1 MKKLLIIFTLVAA
14 LLLSAATALAATP
27 SLVDKAHLLTASER
41 AQVTA
46 QLQAVEQK
54 YGIRCAVVTMSSIG
68 NAKPGIY
75 ANQLIDK
82 VFNDGPNGNIVFL
95 QVTDQRQWYIST
107 DRKLKDVVVG
117 IPGTEYISKAAV
129 PYLKKGDEAGAYKTY
144 AKRVADLMAYYN
156 KHGKGWQPEKEF
168 PWLAVVGALIAG
180 VVVASAYKKSLIAAM
195 SNVRREVS
203 ADAYLDQGSFALEN
217 EHDTYLYTNVTYTPK
232 PRQGHRGAG
241 SVSTSSSD
249 GGHGGGGGGYSS
261 ITKKLRLSAKLGAQP
276 KLLLRFNFL

>member
-1 MKKLLIIFTLVAA
+1 MKKLLLILTLLAA

-41 AQVTA
+41 MQVQA

-54 YGIRCAVVTMSSIG
+54 YGIRCAVVTMGSIG

-117 IPGTEYISKAAV
+117 IPGTEYISKAAI

-144 AKRVADLMAYYN
+144 AKRVDDLMAYYN

-180 VVVASAYKKSLIAAM
+180 VVVASAYKKSLITAM

-203 ADAYLDQGSFALEN
+203 ADAYLEEGSFALEN

-232 PRQGHRGAG
+232 PRQGRRGSG

-249 GGHGGGGGGYSS
+249 GGHGGGGGGY
-261 ITKKLRLSAKLGAQP
+261 
-276 KLLLRFNFL
+276 

>member
-27 SLVDKAHLLTASER
+27 SLVDKAHLLTTSER
-41 AQVTA
+41 AQVQA

-54 YGIRCAVVTMSSIG
+54 YGIRCAVVTMGSIG

-117 IPGTEYISKAAV
+117 IPGTEYISKAAI

-144 AKRVADLMAYYN
+144 AKRVDDLMAYYN

-180 VVVASAYKKSLIAAM
+180 VVVASAYKKSLISAM

-203 ADAYLDQGSFALEN
+203 ADAYLEEGSFALEN

-232 PRQGHRGAG
+232 PRQGRRGAG

-249 GGHGGGGGGYSS
+249 GGHGGGGGGY
-261 ITKKLRLSAKLGAQP
+261 
-276 KLLLRFNFL
+276 

>member
-1 MKKLLIIFTLVAA
+1 MKKLLLILTLLAA

-41 AQVTA
+41 AQVQA

-54 YGIRCAVVTMSSIG
+54 YGIRCAVVTMGSIG

-117 IPGTEYISKAAV
+117 IPGTEYISKAAI

-144 AKRVADLMAYYN
+144 VKRVDDLMAYYN

-180 VVVASAYKKSLIAAM
+180 MAVASAYKKSLIAAM

-203 ADAYLDQGSFALEN
+203 ADAYLDDGSFALEN

-232 PRQGHRGAG
+232 PRQGRREAG

-249 GGHGGGGGGYSS
+249 GGHGGGGGGY
-261 ITKKLRLSAKLGAQP
+261 
-276 KLLLRFNFL
+276 

>member
-1 MKKLLIIFTLVAA
+1 MKKLLLILTLLAA
-14 LLLSAATALAATP
+14 LLLSATTALAATP
-27 SLVDKAHLLTASER
+27 SLVAKAHLLTASER
-41 AQVTA
+41 AQVQT
-46 QLQAVEQK
+46 QLQAVEKK
-54 YGIRCAVVTMSSIG
+54 YGIRCAVVTMGSIG
-68 NAKPGIY
+68 NAQPGIY

-117 IPGTEYISKAAV
+117 IPGTEYISKAAI

-144 AKRVADLMAYYN
+144 AKRVDDLMAYYN

-180 VVVASAYKKSLIAAM
+180 VAVASAYKKSLIAAM

-249 GGHGGGGGGYSS
+249 GGHGGGGGGY
-261 ITKKLRLSAKLGAQP
+261 
-276 KLLLRFNFL
+276 

>member
-1 MKKLLIIFTLVAA
+1 MKKLLLILTLLAT
-14 LLLSAATALAATP
+14 LLLSASTALAATS

-41 AQVTA
+41 AQVQA
-46 QLQAVEQK
+46 ELHAVEQK
-54 YGIRCAVVTMSSIG
+54 YGIRCAVVTMGSIG

-144 AKRVADLMAYYN
+144 AKRVDDLMAYYN

-180 VVVASAYKKSLIAAM
+180 VAVASAYKKSLIASM

-232 PRQGHRGAG
+232 PKQGRRGAG

-249 GGHGGGGGGYSS
+249 GGHGGGGGGY
-261 ITKKLRLSAKLGAQP
+261 
-276 KLLLRFNFL
+276 

>member
-1 MKKLLIIFTLVAA
+1 MKKLLIILTLVAA

-27 SLVDKAHLLTASER
+27 SLVDKAHLLTTSER
-41 AQVTA
+41 AQVQA
-46 QLQAVEQK
+46 QLQVVEQK
-54 YGIRCAVVTMSSIG
+54 YGIRCAVVTMGSIG

-107 DRKLKDVVVG
+107 DRKLKDVVVD
-117 IPGTEYISKAAV
+117 IPGTEYISKATI

-144 AKRVADLMAYYN
+144 AKRVDDLMAYYN
-156 KHGKGWQPEKEF
+156 KHGKGCQPETEF

-232 PRQGHRGAG
+232 PRQGRRGAG

-249 GGHGGGGGGYSS
+249 GGHGGGGGGY
-261 ITKKLRLSAKLGAQP
+261 
-276 KLLLRFNFL
+276 

>member
-1 MKKLLIIFTLVAA
+1 MKKLLLILTLLAT
-14 LLLSAATALAATP
+14 LLLSASTALAATS

-41 AQVTA
+41 AQVQA
-46 QLQAVEQK
+46 ELHAVEQK
-54 YGIRCAVVTMSSIG
+54 YGIRCAVVTMGSIG
-68 NAKPGIY
+68 NTKPGIY

-95 QVTDQRQWYIST
+95 QGTDQRQWYIST
-107 DRKLKDVVVG
+107 DRKLKEVVVG

-129 PYLKKGDEAGAYKTY
+129 PYLKKGDEAGAYRAY
-144 AKRVADLMAYYN
+144 AKRVGELMTYYN

-180 VVVASAYKKSLIAAM
+180 VGVDSAYKKSLIAAM

-249 GGHGGGGGGYSS
+249 GGHGGGGGGY
-261 ITKKLRLSAKLGAQP
+261 
-276 KLLLRFNFL
+276 

>member
-1 MKKLLIIFTLVAA
+1 MKKLLLILILLAT
-14 LLLSAATALAATP
+14 LLLSASTALAATS

-41 AQVTA
+41 AQVQA
-46 QLQAVEQK
+46 ELHAVEQK
-54 YGIRCAVVTMSSIG
+54 YGIRCAVVTMGSIG
-68 NAKPGIY
+68 NTKPGIY

-107 DRKLKDVVVG
+107 DRKLKEVVVG

-129 PYLKKGDEAGAYKTY
+129 PYLKKGDEAGAYRTY
-144 AKRVADLMAYYN
+144 AKRVGELMAYYN

-180 VVVASAYKKSLIAAM
+180 MAVASAYKKSLIAAM

-203 ADAYLDQGSFALEN
+203 ADAYLDEGSFALEN
-217 EHDTYLYTNVTYTPK
+217 KHDTYLYTNVTYTPK
-232 PRQGHRGAG
+232 PRQGRRGAG

-249 GGHGGGGGGYSS
+249 GGHGGGGGGY
-261 ITKKLRLSAKLGAQP
+261 
-276 KLLLRFNFL
+276 

>member
-1 MKKLLIIFTLVAA
+1 MKKLLLILTLLAT
-14 LLLSAATALAATP
+14 LLLSASTALAATS

-41 AQVTA
+41 AQVQA
-46 QLQAVEQK
+46 ELHAVEQK
-54 YGIRCAVVTMSSIG
+54 YGIRCAVVTMGSIG
-68 NAKPGIY
+68 NTKPGIY

-107 DRKLKDVVVG
+107 DRKLKEVVVG

-129 PYLKKGDEAGAYKTY
+129 PYLKKGDEAGAYRTY
-144 AKRVADLMAYYN
+144 AKRVGELMAYYN

-232 PRQGHRGAG
+232 PRQGRRGAG

-249 GGHGGGGGGYSS
+249 GGHGGGGGGY
-261 ITKKLRLSAKLGAQP
+261 
-276 KLLLRFNFL
+276 

>member
-1 MKKLLIIFTLVAA
+1 MKKLLIILTLVAA
-14 LLLSAATALAATP
+14 LLLGATTALAATP

-41 AQVTA
+41 AQVQA
-46 QLQAVEQK
+46 QIQAVEQK
-54 YGIRCAVVTMSSIG
+54 YGIRCAVVTMGSIG

-144 AKRVADLMAYYN
+144 AKRVDDLMAYHN

-180 VVVASAYKKSLIAAM
+180 VAVASAYKKSLIASM

-232 PRQGHRGAG
+232 PKQGHRGAG
-241 SVSTSSSD
+241 SVSNSSSD
-249 GGHGGGGGGYSS
+249 GGHGGGGGGY
-261 ITKKLRLSAKLGAQP
+261 
-276 KLLLRFNFL
+276 

>member
-1 MKKLLIIFTLVAA
+1 MKKLLIILTLVAA
-14 LLLSAATALAATP
+14 LLLSATTALAATP

-41 AQVTA
+41 AQVQA
-46 QLQAVEQK
+46 QLQTVEQK
-54 YGIRCAVVTMSSIG
+54 YGIRCAVVTMGSIG

-144 AKRVADLMAYYN
+144 AKRVDDLMAYYN

-180 VVVASAYKKSLIAAM
+180 MAVASAYKKSLIAAM

-203 ADAYLDQGSFALEN
+203 ADAYLDEGSFALEN

-232 PRQGHRGAG
+232 PRQGRREAG

-249 GGHGGGGGGYSS
+249 GGHGGGGGGY
-261 ITKKLRLSAKLGAQP
+261 
-276 KLLLRFNFL
+276 

>member
-1 MKKLLIIFTLVAA
+1 MKKLLIILTLVAA
-14 LLLSAATALAATP
+14 LLLSAATAFAATP

-41 AQVTA
+41 AQVQA

-54 YGIRCAVVTMSSIG
+54 YGIRCAVVTMGSIG

-144 AKRVADLMAYYN
+144 AKRVDDLMAYYN

-180 VVVASAYKKSLIAAM
+180 MAVASAYKKSLIAAM

-203 ADAYLDQGSFALEN
+203 ADAYLDEGSFALEN

-232 PRQGHRGAG
+232 PRQGRRGAG

-249 GGHGGGGGGYSS
+249 GGHGGGGGGY
-261 ITKKLRLSAKLGAQP
+261 
-276 KLLLRFNFL
+276 

>member
-1 MKKLLIIFTLVAA
+1 MKKLLLILTLLAA

-41 AQVTA
+41 AQVQA
-46 QLQAVEQK
+46 QLQTVEQK
-54 YGIRCAVVTMSSIG
+54 YGIRCAVVTMGSIG

-117 IPGTEYISKAAV
+117 IPGTEYISKAAI

-144 AKRVADLMAYYN
+144 AKRVDDLMAYYN

-180 VVVASAYKKSLIAAM
+180 MAVASAYKKSLIAAM

-203 ADAYLDQGSFALEN
+203 ADAYLDEGSFALEN

-232 PRQGHRGAG
+232 PRQGRRGAG

-249 GGHGGGGGGYSS
+249 GGHGGGGGGY
-261 ITKKLRLSAKLGAQP
+261 
-276 KLLLRFNFL
+276 

>member
-1 MKKLLIIFTLVAA
+1 MKKLLLILTLLAA

-41 AQVTA
+41 MQVQA
-46 QLQAVEQK
+46 QLQAVEKK
-54 YGIRCAVVTMSSIG
+54 YGIRCAVVTMGSIG

-117 IPGTEYISKAAV
+117 IPGTEYISKAAI

-144 AKRVADLMAYYN
+144 AKRVDDLMAYYN

-180 VVVASAYKKSLIAAM
+180 MAVASAYKKSLIAAM

-203 ADAYLDQGSFALEN
+203 ADAYLEEGSFALEN

-232 PRQGHRGAG
+232 PRQGRREAG

-249 GGHGGGGGGYSS
+249 GGHGGGGGGY
-261 ITKKLRLSAKLGAQP
+261 
-276 KLLLRFNFL
+276 

>member
-1 MKKLLIIFTLVAA
+1 MKKLLIILTLVAA
-14 LLLSAATALAATP
+14 LLLVATTALAATP
-27 SLVDKAHLLTASER
+27 SLVDKAHLLTTSER
-41 AQVTA
+41 AQVQA

-54 YGIRCAVVTMSSIG
+54 YGIRCAVVTMGSIG

-180 VVVASAYKKSLIAAM
+180 MAVASAYKKSLIAAM

-203 ADAYLDQGSFALEN
+203 ADAYLEEGSFALEN

-232 PRQGHRGAG
+232 PRQGRRGAG

-249 GGHGGGGGGYSS
+249 GGHGGGGGGY
-261 ITKKLRLSAKLGAQP
+261 
-276 KLLLRFNFL
+276 

>member
-1 MKKLLIIFTLVAA
+1 MKKLLIILTLVAA
-14 LLLSAATALAATP
+14 LLLSATTALAATP

-41 AQVTA
+41 AQVQA

-54 YGIRCAVVTMSSIG
+54 YGIRCAVVTMGSIG

-117 IPGTEYISKAAV
+117 IPGTEYISKAAI

-144 AKRVADLMAYYN
+144 AKRVDDLMAYYN

-180 VVVASAYKKSLIAAM
+180 MAVSSAYKKSLISAM

-203 ADAYLDQGSFALEN
+203 ADAYLEEGSFALEN

-232 PRQGHRGAG
+232 PRQGRRGAG

-249 GGHGGGGGGYSS
+249 GGHGGGGGGY
-261 ITKKLRLSAKLGAQP
+261 
-276 KLLLRFNFL
+276 

>member
-1 MKKLLIIFTLVAA
+1 MKKLLLILTLLAT
-14 LLLSAATALAATP
+14 LLLSASTALAATS

-41 AQVTA
+41 AQVQA
-46 QLQAVEQK
+46 ELHAVEQK
-54 YGIRCAVVTMSSIG
+54 YGIRCAVVTMGSIG
-68 NAKPGIY
+68 NTKPGIY

-107 DRKLKDVVVG
+107 DRKLKEVVVG

-129 PYLKKGDEAGAYKTY
+129 PYLKKGDEAGAYRTY
-144 AKRVADLMAYYN
+144 AKRVGELMAYYN

-180 VVVASAYKKSLIAAM
+180 VGVASAYKKSLIAAM
-195 SNVRREVS
+195 SNVRCEVS

-241 SVSTSSSD
+241 SVSNSSSD
-249 GGHGGGGGGYSS
+249 GGHGGGGGGY
-261 ITKKLRLSAKLGAQP
+261 
-276 KLLLRFNFL
+276 

>member
-1 MKKLLIIFTLVAA
+1 MKKLLLIFTLVAA

-27 SLVDKAHLLTASER
+27 SLVDKAHLLTTSER
-41 AQVTA
+41 AQVQA

-54 YGIRCAVVTMSSIG
+54 YGIRCAVVTMGSIG

-117 IPGTEYISKAAV
+117 IPGTEYISKAAI

-144 AKRVADLMAYYN
+144 AKRVDDLMAYYN

-180 VVVASAYKKSLIAAM
+180 MAVASAYKKSLIAAM

-203 ADAYLDQGSFALEN
+203 ADAYLDEGSFALEN

-232 PRQGHRGAG
+232 PRQGRRGAG

-249 GGHGGGGGGYSS
+249 GGHGGGGGGY
-261 ITKKLRLSAKLGAQP
+261 
-276 KLLLRFNFL
+276 

>member
-1 MKKLLIIFTLVAA
+1 MKKLLIIFTLVVA

-27 SLVDKAHLLTASER
+27 SLVDKAHLLTTSER
-41 AQVTA
+41 AQVQA

-54 YGIRCAVVTMSSIG
+54 YGIRCAVVTMGSIG

-117 IPGTEYISKAAV
+117 IPGTEYISKAAI

-144 AKRVADLMAYYN
+144 AKRVDDLMAYYN

-203 ADAYLDQGSFALEN
+203 ADAYLDEGSFALEN

-232 PRQGHRGAG
+232 PRQGRRGAS

-249 GGHGGGGGGYSS
+249 GGHGGGGGGY
-261 ITKKLRLSAKLGAQP
+261 
-276 KLLLRFNFL
+276 

>member
-1 MKKLLIIFTLVAA
+1 MKKLLIILTLVAA
-14 LLLSAATALAATP
+14 LLLGATTALAATP
-27 SLVDKAHLLTASER
+27 SLVDKAHLLTTSER
-41 AQVTA
+41 AQVQA
-46 QLQAVEQK
+46 QLQVVEQK
-54 YGIRCAVVTMSSIG
+54 YGIRCAVVTMGSIG
-68 NAKPGIY
+68 HAKPGIY

-107 DRKLKDVVVG
+107 DRKLKEVVVG
-117 IPGTEYISKAAV
+117 IPGTEYISKAAI

-144 AKRVADLMAYYN
+144 AKRVDDLMAYYN

-180 VVVASAYKKSLIAAM
+180 MAVASAYKKSLIAAM

-203 ADAYLDQGSFALEN
+203 ADAYLDDGSFALEN

-232 PRQGHRGAG
+232 PRQGRRGAG

-249 GGHGGGGGGYSS
+249 GGHGGGGGGY
-261 ITKKLRLSAKLGAQP
+261 
-276 KLLLRFNFL
+276 

>member
-1 MKKLLIIFTLVAA
+1 MKKLLLILTLLAT
-14 LLLSAATALAATP
+14 LLLSASTALAATS

-41 AQVTA
+41 AQVQA
-46 QLQAVEQK
+46 ELHAVEQK
-54 YGIRCAVVTMSSIG
+54 YGIRCAVVTMGSIG
-68 NAKPGIY
+68 NTKPGIY

-107 DRKLKDVVVG
+107 DRKLKEVVVG

-144 AKRVADLMAYYN
+144 AKRVDDLMAYYN

-180 VVVASAYKKSLIAAM
+180 MAVASAYKKSLIAAM

-203 ADAYLDQGSFALEN
+203 ADAYLEEGSFALEN

-232 PRQGHRGAG
+232 PRQGRRGAG

-249 GGHGGGGGGYSS
+249 GGHGGGGGGY
-261 ITKKLRLSAKLGAQP
+261 
-276 KLLLRFNFL
+276 

>member
-1 MKKLLIIFTLVAA
+1 MKKLLLILTLLAT
-14 LLLSAATALAATP
+14 LLLSASTALAATS

-41 AQVTA
+41 AQVQA
-46 QLQAVEQK
+46 ELHAVEQK
-54 YGIRCAVVTMSSIG
+54 YGIRCAVVTMGSIG
-68 NAKPGIY
+68 NTKPGIY
-75 ANQLIDK
+75 ANQFIDK

-107 DRKLKDVVVG
+107 DRKLKEVVVG

-129 PYLKKGDEAGAYKTY
+129 PYLKKGDEAGAYRTY
-144 AKRVADLMAYYN
+144 AKRVGELMAYYN

-180 VVVASAYKKSLIAAM
+180 VGVASAYKKSLIAAM

-249 GGHGGGGGGYSS
+249 GGHGGGGGGY
-261 ITKKLRLSAKLGAQP
+261 
-276 KLLLRFNFL
+276 

>member
-1 MKKLLIIFTLVAA
+1 MKKLLLILTLLAA

-41 AQVTA
+41 MQVQA

-54 YGIRCAVVTMSSIG
+54 YGIRCAVVTMGSIG

-117 IPGTEYISKAAV
+117 IPGTEYISKAAI

-144 AKRVADLMAYYN
+144 AKRVDDLMAYYN

-180 VVVASAYKKSLIAAM
+180 VVVASAYKKSLITAM

-232 PRQGHRGAG
+232 PRQGRRGAG

-249 GGHGGGGGGYSS
+249 GGHGGGGGGY
-261 ITKKLRLSAKLGAQP
+261 
-276 KLLLRFNFL
+276 

>member
-41 AQVTA
+41 AQVQA

-54 YGIRCAVVTMSSIG
+54 YGIRCAVVTMGSIG

-144 AKRVADLMAYYN
+144 AKRVDDLMAYYN

-168 PWLAVVGALIAG
+168 PWLAVVGA
-180 VVVASAYKKSLIAAM
+180 LIAAM

-232 PRQGHRGAG
+232 PKQGHRGAG
-241 SVSTSSSD
+241 SVSNSSSD
-249 GGHGGGGGGYSS
+249 GGHGGGGGGY
-261 ITKKLRLSAKLGAQP
+261 
-276 KLLLRFNFL
+276 

>member
-1 MKKLLIIFTLVAA
+1 MKKLLLILTLLAT
-14 LLLSAATALAATP
+14 LLLSASTALAATS

-41 AQVTA
+41 AQVQA
-46 QLQAVEQK
+46 ELHAVEQK
-54 YGIRCAVVTMSSIG
+54 YGIRCAVVTMGSIG
-68 NAKPGIY
+68 NTKPGIY

-107 DRKLKDVVVG
+107 DKKLKDVVVG

-144 AKRVADLMAYYN
+144 AKRVDDLMAYYN

-180 VVVASAYKKSLIAAM
+180 MAVASAYKKSLISAM

-203 ADAYLDQGSFALEN
+203 ADAYLEEGSFALEN

-232 PRQGHRGAG
+232 PRQGRRGAG

-249 GGHGGGGGGYSS
+249 GGHGGGGGGY
-261 ITKKLRLSAKLGAQP
+261 
-276 KLLLRFNFL
+276 

>member
-1 MKKLLIIFTLVAA
+1 MKKLLISLTLVAA
-14 LLLSAATALAATP
+14 LLLSATTALAATP
-27 SLVDKAHLLTASER
+27 SLVGKAHLLTASER
-41 AQVTA
+41 VQVQA

-54 YGIRCAVVTMSSIG
+54 YGIRCAVVTMGSIG

-144 AKRVADLMAYYN
+144 AKRVDDLMAYYN

-168 PWLAVVGALIAG
+168 PWLAAVGALIAG
-180 VVVASAYKKSLIAAM
+180 VAVASAYKKSLIAAM

-232 PRQGHRGAG
+232 PRQGRRGAG
-241 SVSTSSSD
+241 SVSNSSSD
-249 GGHGGGGGGYSS
+249 GGHGGGGGGY
-261 ITKKLRLSAKLGAQP
+261 
-276 KLLLRFNFL
+276 

>member
-27 SLVDKAHLLTASER
+27 SLVDKAHLLTTSER
-41 AQVTA
+41 AQVQA
-46 QLQAVEQK
+46 QLQVVEQK
-54 YGIRCAVVTMSSIG
+54 YGIRCAVVTMGSIG

-107 DRKLKDVVVG
+107 DRKLKEVVVG
-117 IPGTEYISKAAV
+117 IPGTEYISKAAI

-144 AKRVADLMAYYN
+144 AKRVDDLMAYYN

-195 SNVRREVS
+195 SNVRREGS

-232 PRQGHRGAG
+232 PKQGHRGAG
-241 SVSTSSSD
+241 SVSNSSSD
-249 GGHGGGGGGYSS
+249 DGHGGGGGGY
-261 ITKKLRLSAKLGAQP
+261 
-276 KLLLRFNFL
+276 

>member
-1 MKKLLIIFTLVAA
+1 MKKLLIILTLVAA

-107 DRKLKDVVVG
+107 DRKLKDVVGVS
-117 IPGTEYISKAAV
+117 PAQNT
-129 PYLKKGDEAGAYKTY
+129 YLKRQYPTL
-144 AKRVADLMAYYN
+144 KRVTRPVLI
-156 KHGKGWQPEKEF
+156 KHMPKE
-168 PWLAVVGALIAG
+168 
-180 VVVASAYKKSLIAAM
+180 SL
-195 SNVRREVS
+195 
-203 ADAYLDQGSFALEN
+203 
-217 EHDTYLYTNVTYTPK
+217 T
-232 PRQGHRGAG
+232 
-241 SVSTSSSD
+241 
-249 GGHGGGGGGYSS
+249 
-261 ITKKLRLSAKLGAQP
+261 
-276 KLLLRFNFL
+276 

>member
-1 MKKLLIIFTLVAA
+1 MKKLLLILTLLAA

-41 AQVTA
+41 MQVQA

-54 YGIRCAVVTMSSIG
+54 YGIRCAVVTMGSIG

-117 IPGTEYISKAAV
+117 IPGTEYISKAAI

-144 AKRVADLMAYYN
+144 AKRVDDLMAYYN

-180 VVVASAYKKSLIAAM
+180 MAVASAYKKSLIAAM

-203 ADAYLDQGSFALEN
+203 ADAYLDEGSFALEN

-232 PRQGHRGAG
+232 PRQGRREAG

-249 GGHGGGGGGYSS
+249 GGHGGGGGGY
-261 ITKKLRLSAKLGAQP
+261 
-276 KLLLRFNFL
+276 

>member
-1 MKKLLIIFTLVAA
+1 MKKLLLILTLLAT
-14 LLLSAATALAATP
+14 LLLSASTALAATS

-41 AQVTA
+41 AQVQA
-46 QLQAVEQK
+46 ELHAVEQK
-54 YGIRCAVVTMSSIG
+54 YGIRCAVVTMGSIG
-68 NAKPGIY
+68 NTKPGIY

-107 DRKLKDVVVG
+107 DRKLKEVVVG

-129 PYLKKGDEAGAYKTY
+129 PYLKKGDEAGAYRTY
-144 AKRVADLMAYYN
+144 AKRVGELMAYYN

-180 VVVASAYKKSLIAAM
+180 VGVASAYKKSLIAAM

-232 PRQGHRGAG
+232 PRQGCQGAG
-241 SVSTSSSD
+241 SISTSNSD
-249 GGHGGGGGGYSS
+249 GGHGGGGGGY
-261 ITKKLRLSAKLGAQP
+261 
-276 KLLLRFNFL
+276 

>member
-1 MKKLLIIFTLVAA
+1 MKKLLLILTLLAA

-41 AQVTA
+41 MQVQA

-54 YGIRCAVVTMSSIG
+54 YGIRCAVVTMGSIG

-117 IPGTEYISKAAV
+117 IPGTEYISKAAI

-144 AKRVADLMAYYN
+144 AKRVDDLMAYYN

-180 VVVASAYKKSLIAAM
+180 MAVASAYKKSLIAAM

-203 ADAYLDQGSFALEN
+203 ADAYLEEGSFALEN

-232 PRQGHRGAG
+232 PRQGRRGAG

-249 GGHGGGGGGYSS
+249 GGHGGGGGGY
-261 ITKKLRLSAKLGAQP
+261 
-276 KLLLRFNFL
+276 

>member
-1 MKKLLIIFTLVAA
+1 MKKLLLILTLLAA
-14 LLLSAATALAATP
+14 LLLSATTALAATP

-41 AQVTA
+41 AQVQA
-46 QLQAVEQK
+46 QIQAVEQK
-54 YGIRCAVVTMSSIG
+54 YGIRCAVVTMGSIG

-117 IPGTEYISKAAV
+117 IPGTEYISKAAI

-144 AKRVADLMAYYN
+144 AKRVDDLMAYYN

-232 PRQGHRGAG
+232 PRQGRRGAG

-249 GGHGGGGGGYSS
+249 GGHGGGGGGY
-261 ITKKLRLSAKLGAQP
+261 
-276 KLLLRFNFL
+276 

>member
-1 MKKLLIIFTLVAA
+1 MKKLLIILTLVAA
-14 LLLSAATALAATP
+14 LLLGATTALAATP

-41 AQVTA
+41 AQVQA

-54 YGIRCAVVTMSSIG
+54 YGIRCAVITMGSIG

-144 AKRVADLMAYYN
+144 AKRVDDLMAYHN
-156 KHGKGWQPEKEF
+156 EHGKGWQPEKEF

-180 VVVASAYKKSLIAAM
+180 VAVASAYKKSLIAAM

-249 GGHGGGGGGYSS
+249 GGHGGGGGGY
-261 ITKKLRLSAKLGAQP
+261 
-276 KLLLRFNFL
+276 

>member
-1 MKKLLIIFTLVAA
+1 MKKLLLILTLVAA

-249 GGHGGGGGGYSS
+249 GGHCGGGGGY
-261 ITKKLRLSAKLGAQP
+261 
-276 KLLLRFNFL
+276 

>member
-1 MKKLLIIFTLVAA
+1 MKKLLLILTLLAA

-41 AQVTA
+41 MQVQA
-46 QLQAVEQK
+46 QLQAVEKK
-54 YGIRCAVVTMSSIG
+54 YGIRCAVVTMGSIG

-117 IPGTEYISKAAV
+117 IPGTEYISKAAI

-144 AKRVADLMAYYN
+144 AKRVDDLMAYYN

-180 VVVASAYKKSLIAAM
+180 MAVASAYKKSLIAAM

-232 PRQGHRGAG
+232 PRQGRRGAG

-249 GGHGGGGGGYSS
+249 GGHGGGGGGY
-261 ITKKLRLSAKLGAQP
+261 
-276 KLLLRFNFL
+276 

>member
-1 MKKLLIIFTLVAA
+1 MKKLLLILTLLAA

-41 AQVTA
+41 AQVQA

-54 YGIRCAVVTMSSIG
+54 YGIRCAVVTMGSIG

-117 IPGTEYISKAAV
+117 IPGTEYISKAAI

-144 AKRVADLMAYYN
+144 AKRVDDLMAYYN

-180 VVVASAYKKSLIAAM
+180 MAVASAYKKSLIAAM

-203 ADAYLDQGSFALEN
+203 ADAYLDEGSFALEN

-232 PRQGHRGAG
+232 PRQGRRGAG

-249 GGHGGGGGGYSS
+249 GGHGGGGGGY
-261 ITKKLRLSAKLGAQP
+261 
-276 KLLLRFNFL
+276 

>member
-1 MKKLLIIFTLVAA
+1 MKKLLLILTLLAT
-14 LLLSAATALAATP
+14 LLLSASTALAATS

-41 AQVTA
+41 AQVQA
-46 QLQAVEQK
+46 ELHAVEQK
-54 YGIRCAVVTMSSIG
+54 YGIRCAVVTMGSIG
-68 NAKPGIY
+68 NTKPGIY

-107 DRKLKDVVVG
+107 DRKLKEVVVG

-129 PYLKKGDEAGAYKTY
+129 PYLKKGDEAGAYRTY
-144 AKRVADLMAYYN
+144 AKRVGELMAYYN

-180 VVVASAYKKSLIAAM
+180 VGVASAYKKSLIAAM

-241 SVSTSSSD
+241 SVSTISSD
-249 GGHGGGGGGYSS
+249 GGHGGGGGGY
-261 ITKKLRLSAKLGAQP
+261 
-276 KLLLRFNFL
+276 

>member
-1 MKKLLIIFTLVAA
+1 MKKLLLILTLLAA

-41 AQVTA
+41 MQLQA

-144 AKRVADLMAYYN
+144 AKRVADLMVYYN

-180 VVVASAYKKSLIAAM
+180 VAVASAYKKSLIAAM

-249 GGHGGGGGGYSS
+249 GGHGGGGGGY
-261 ITKKLRLSAKLGAQP
+261 
-276 KLLLRFNFL
+276 

>member
-1 MKKLLIIFTLVAA
+1 MKKLLIILTLVAA
-14 LLLSAATALAATP
+14 LLLGATTALAATP

-41 AQVTA
+41 AQVQA
-46 QLQAVEQK
+46 QIQAVEQK
-54 YGIRCAVVTMSSIG
+54 YGIRCAVVTMGSIG

-144 AKRVADLMAYYN
+144 AKRVDDLMAYYN

-180 VVVASAYKKSLIAAM
+180 VAVASAYKKSLIASM

-241 SVSTSSSD
+241 SVSNSSSD
-249 GGHGGGGGGYSS
+249 GGHGGGGGGY
-261 ITKKLRLSAKLGAQP
+261 
-276 KLLLRFNFL
+276 